1 MTKCMYYD
9 SLSFLVDVRSEIIW
23 QTLWARAMVE
33 MDAKEL
39 TKAGQTDKKIV
50 GTSEIKEENTST
62 SHNINDEKAKQDIT
76 TDKYE
81 SEEVHANKF
90 IEDGSNDNAE
100 KTGGQTADNIEKYN
114 VIGPEK
120 DNTSDGN
127 ATKTNDESKI
137 NNSNEGVEESAEVG
151 QAKIISS
158 ETNKDK
164 ENPKEAEVVSD
175 EIIKDSDKV
184 EKKNQEG
191 EVQLKDKKENGSTEP
206 TETNDKLENKTAGG
220 ALFSINDV
228 DELEEDEEE
237 GKKEET
243 EISEEETNK
252 KKRPSLAE
260 EDEGPEHKKLN
271 TGSIGKDEKD
281 EGKKLPP
288 EDKDDP
294 ALKKQEAPMHQ
305 LPEITRE
312 DKTLEEVLEMMDD
325 EDFTPIIPDAV
336 TDYYLAK
343 SGFSTSNRKI
353 KRLLA
358 LATQKFISDIATDAY
373 EYSRIRSNSAVYN
386 SANPQVRARA
396 LMTATVMN
404 IQGSNPSEKSDGEN
418 GNAENATSSL
428 TNGPGQQA
436 QNQKVTL
443 TMEDLSSALD
453 EYGLNV
459 NRPQFYR

>member
-191 EVQLKDKKENGSTEP
+191 EVQLKDKKENSSTEP

-252 KKRPSLAE
+252 KK
-260 EDEGPEHKKLN
+260 
-271 TGSIGKDEKD
+271 
-281 EGKKLPP
+281 
-288 EDKDDP
+288 
-294 ALKKQEAPMHQ
+294 
-305 LPEITRE
+305 
-312 DKTLEEVLEMMDD
+312 KTIL
-325 EDFTPIIPDAV
+325 
-336 TDYYLAK
+336 
-343 SGFSTSNRKI
+343 G
-353 KRLLA
+353 
-358 LATQKFISDIATDAY
+358 
-373 EYSRIRSNSAVYN
+373 
-386 SANPQVRARA
+386 
-396 LMTATVMN
+396 
-404 IQGSNPSEKSDGEN
+404 
-418 GNAENATSSL
+418 
-428 TNGPGQQA
+428 
-436 QNQKVTL
+436 
-443 TMEDLSSALD
+443 
-453 EYGLNV
+453 
-459 NRPQFYR
+459 

>member
-1 MTKCMYYD
+1 
-9 SLSFLVDVRSEIIW
+9 
-23 QTLWARAMVE
+23 MVE

-191 EVQLKDKKENGSTEP
+191 EVQLKDKKENSSTEP

-220 ALFSINDV
+220 ALFSIND
-228 DELEEDEEE
+228 
-237 GKKEET
+237 KKPKYQRKKQ
-243 EISEEETNK
+243 I

-271 TGSIGKDEKD
+271 TGSIEKDEKD

-443 TMEDLSSALD
+443 TMEDLSSAF
-453 EYGLNV
+453 G
-459 NRPQFYR
+459 

>member
-1 MTKCMYYD
+1 
-9 SLSFLVDVRSEIIW
+9 
-23 QTLWARAMVE
+23 MVE
-33 MDAKEL
+33 TDAKES
-39 TKAGQTDKKIV
+39 TKAGQTDEKIV
-50 GTSEIKEENTST
+50 GTSEITEENTST
-62 SHNINDEKAKQDIT
+62 AGNINDEKAKQDIT
-76 TDKYE
+76 TDKGE
-81 SEEVHANKF
+81 SEEAHANKS

-100 KTGGQTADNIEKYN
+100 KTEGQTADNIEKNN
-114 VIGPEK
+114 VIEPEK
-120 DNTSDGN
+120 GNTSDGN
-127 ATKTNDESKI
+127 ETKTNDESKM

-164 ENPKEAEVVSD
+164 ENPTEAEAVSD
-175 EIIKDSDKV
+175 EIIEDSDKI
-184 EKKNQEG
+184 EKKNQE
-191 EVQLKDKKENGSTEP
+191 EVQLKDKKENSS
-206 TETNDKLENKTAGG
+206 TETNDKLENKAAGG

-243 EISEEETNK
+243 KISKEETNN

-271 TGSIGKDEKD
+271 AGSIEKNEKD